1 MFRETIKFS
10 AFIATLFFCVKVA
23 GIFGLIVLIIA
34 VCFYAQWING
44 RSPSSTLNI
53 NNVEDRDTTNK
64 LRDTQSYS
72 SSYCYGPNEH
82 PYDPH
87 ISSVERTY

>member
-10 AFIATLFFCVKVA
+10 AFMAALFFCVKVA
-23 GIFGLIVLIIA
+23 GILGLIVLIIA
-34 VCFYAQWING
+34 VCFYAQWLNG
-44 RSPSSTLNI
+44 RSASSILNVNDI
-53 NNVEDRDTTNK
+53 ENKYTTNS
-64 LRDTQSYS
+64 LRDTQSWS
-72 SSYCYGPNEH
+72 SSYCYGSNEH